1 VSAGAPLDQIEAF
14 LDTLGHNEGLLEL
27 RLISEKPL
35 SGCKR
40 WFVANTDREA
50 RREVLAEAMRA
61 NAGYPSALVFGINLR
76 FRESGHDADVAKVR
90 EIVADVDGKGLPL
103 AEQIRRVEGLS

>member
-1 VSAGAPLDQIEAF
+1 MCRDALSQVEAF
-14 LDTLGHNEGLLEL
+14 LDALGHDERLLEL

-35 SGCKR
+35 SGWKR

-103 AEQIRRVEGLS
+103 AEQIRR